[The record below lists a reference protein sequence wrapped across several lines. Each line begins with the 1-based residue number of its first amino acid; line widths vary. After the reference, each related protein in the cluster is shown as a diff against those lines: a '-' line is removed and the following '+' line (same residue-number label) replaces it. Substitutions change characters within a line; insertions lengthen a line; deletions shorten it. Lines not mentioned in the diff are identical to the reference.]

1 MLTIGCDHGG
11 GLLENTAY
19 VNVEYRFIGIRYDEV
34 FRCVEPCVRFIKRL
48 QNTNSIN
55 RT

>member
-1 MLTIGCDHGG
+1 MLTSGCDHRG

-34 FRCVEPCVRFIKRL
+34 FRCVEPYVRFIKRL
-48 QNTNSIN
+48 QNTKLIN